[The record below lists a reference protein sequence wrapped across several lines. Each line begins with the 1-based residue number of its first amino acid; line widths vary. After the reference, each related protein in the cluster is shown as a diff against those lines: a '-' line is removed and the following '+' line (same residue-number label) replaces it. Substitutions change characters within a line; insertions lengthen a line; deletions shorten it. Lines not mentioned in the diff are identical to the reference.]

1 MSEEFLARQNAYLAS
16 MQRNRQRLLSEEQ
29 RRVEQELDDCVH
41 QPLITKMAA
50 RLQKESVVE
59 TSEKF
64 LLRKKEHIDAMRRQ
78 MEEKE
83 LGLNKPPI
91 ISDSSRFLAVK
102 REERLRSQGVVRP
115 SSSPGQRLY
124 ALAQHSSQ
132 QKKMAIEDQSLKLLE
147 SSKVLPE
154 SRLIEHSHR
163 LYLDAAARKA
173 RLEEMRLSHLNAQE
187 NCVKELSW
195 TNPQYSSIRSQVYR
209 DASNF
214 TLVSP
219 FCHDE
224 RNQHTVSNERT
235 FMSSKREDASSAF
248 KDQETAENAPLISDM
263 SRLLAENLE
272 RRSGISSSE
281 RLRMPLEK
289 DREPSHLTPNEKHQG
304 NNHNESAMTSCHL
317 PDPKFE
323 AWREQQL
330 NWHKAKQLKLE
341 EFRRQKDEECAPRRI
356 KTAEVPD
363 DLFFRKQLDKQMRHE
378 QVLESARAAKEK
390 QEAAACLSQKS
401 AACVAASAS
410 AHAFNSV
417 LKNTA
422 AHEARIAARF
432 KGDA

>member
-1 MSEEFLARQNAYLAS
+1 
-16 MQRNRQRLLSEEQ
+16 
-29 RRVEQELDDCVH
+29 
-41 QPLITKMAA
+41 
-50 RLQKESVVE
+50 
-59 TSEKF
+59 
-64 LLRKKEHIDAMRRQ
+64 
-78 MEEKE
+78 
-83 LGLNKPPI
+83 
-91 ISDSSRFLAVK
+91 
-102 REERLRSQGVVRP
+102 
-115 SSSPGQRLY
+115 
-124 ALAQHSSQ
+124 
-132 QKKMAIEDQSLKLLE
+132 
-147 SSKVLPE
+147 
-154 SRLIEHSHR
+154 
-163 LYLDAAARKA
+163 
-173 RLEEMRLSHLNAQE
+173 
-187 NCVKELSW
+187 
-195 TNPQYSSIRSQVYR
+195 
-209 DASNF
+209 
-214 TLVSP
+214 
-219 FCHDE
+219 
-224 RNQHTVSNERT
+224 
-235 FMSSKREDASSAF
+235 
-248 KDQETAENAPLISDM
+248 M

-289 DREPSHLTPNEKHQG
+289 DREPAHLTPNEKHQAS
-304 NNHNESAMTSCHL
+304 NHNGSAVSSCHR

-341 EFRRQKDEECAPRRI
+341 EFRRQQDEECAPRRI

-401 AACVAASAS
+401 GACVAASAS